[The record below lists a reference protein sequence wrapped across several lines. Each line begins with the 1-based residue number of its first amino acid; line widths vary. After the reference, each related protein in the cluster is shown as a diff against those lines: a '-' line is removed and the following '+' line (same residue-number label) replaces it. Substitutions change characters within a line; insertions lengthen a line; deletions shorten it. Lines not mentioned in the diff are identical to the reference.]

1 MFNKFLLVPAV
12 FSIAGLLM
20 GADSA
25 FAQRGGGGHG
35 GGGHGGG
42 GHAGGGGGRGG
53 GAHFSGGHVSGGHV
67 HSGHVG
73 GFHNGVHHNGFH
85 RGGVFDGGYYPG
97 IFGGSYPWYDSY
109 AYPSYSYYYDPA
121 PQYYSPPVQYY
132 PPPTQ
137 YYDPP
142 AQAVADYA
150 NVRVIVPDPQARV
163 WFDGS
168 LTSQTGKDR
177 LYHTPS
183 LTAGSTYSYQIRAS
197 WMQDGREVSQ
207 ERTVSVKPGQTTVGD
222 FTR

>member
-1 MFNKFLLVPAV
+1 MFNKSLLVPAI

-25 FAQRGGGGHG
+25 FAQRGGGH
-35 GGGHGGG
+35 
-42 GHAGGGGGRGG
+42 GGGGRGG
-53 GAHFSGGHVSGGHV
+53 GGHISGGHISGGHI
-67 HSGHVG
+67 SGGRISGARVG
-73 GFHNGVHHNGFH
+73 TIHHNGFHHDGFH
-85 RGGVFDGGYYPG
+85 RGGVFYGGYYPG

-142 AQAVADYA
+142 VQAVADYA
-150 NVRVIVPDPQARV
+150 NVRVILPDPQARV

-168 LTSQTGKDR
+168 LTSQTGTDR

-197 WMQDGREVSQ
+197 WTQDGREVSQ
-207 ERTVSVKPGQTTVGD
+207 ERTISLTPGKTTMVD

>member
-25 FAQRGGGGHG
+25 FAQRGGG
-35 GGGHGGG
+35 HGGG
-42 GHAGGGGGRGG
+42 GHAGGGRGG
-53 GAHFSGGHVSGGHV
+53 GGHISGGHISGGHISGGHVGTIH
-67 HSGHVG
+67 
-73 GFHNGVHHNGFH
+73 HNGFHHNGFH
-85 RGGVFDGGYYPG
+85 RGGVFYGGYYPG

-109 AYPSYSYYYDPA
+109 TYPSYSYYYA
-121 PQYYSPPVQYY
+121 PPTQYYSPPTQYY

-150 NVRVIVPDPQARV
+150 NVRVILPDPQARV

-168 LTSQTGKDR
+168 LTSQTGTDR

-197 WMQDGREVSQ
+197 WTQGGREVSQ
-207 ERTVSVKPGQTTVGD
+207 ERTVSVTPGQTTLVD